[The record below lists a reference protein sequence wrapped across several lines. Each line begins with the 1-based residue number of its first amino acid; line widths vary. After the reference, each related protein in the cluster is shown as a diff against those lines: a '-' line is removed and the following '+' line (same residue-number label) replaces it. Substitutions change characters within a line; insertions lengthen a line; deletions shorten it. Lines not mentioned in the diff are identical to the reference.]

1 MAACSAKEI
10 HHEGWEHLAVVGL
23 TAQNMAGNIDSLSL
37 LTIQQPSMSQIMNSK
52 KHLYRQLRC
61 SDKKRS
67 KGKWTPLRSLNR
79 TNKCQDKSD
88 KIHKESPNQQAKRDK
103 QQETMHRVWRRRS
116 RHGNRYEGDIDNKHQ
131 NGHDKRSESHTNKR
145 TIPTSISRRIEQW
158 QAGYPE
164 QTPPFPQ
171 SHPTAARHPPGVSPA
186 GSR

>member
-1 MAACSAKEI
+1 
-10 HHEGWEHLAVVGL
+10 
-23 TAQNMAGNIDSLSL
+23 
-37 LTIQQPSMSQIMNSK
+37 MNSK

-88 KIHKESPNQQAKRDK
+88 KIHKETPNQQAKRDK

-131 NGHDKRSESHTNKR
+131 NGHGKRSESHTNKR
-145 TIPTSISRRIEQW
+145 TVPTSISRRIEQW

-164 QTPPFPQ
+164 QTPPFPPPP
-171 SHPTAARHPPGVSPA
+171 PTARCRRLAVSPA
-186 GSR
+186 GSRRARGRPPQRGGRRSRGAGLGTLWRLWECLPFFLGGDE